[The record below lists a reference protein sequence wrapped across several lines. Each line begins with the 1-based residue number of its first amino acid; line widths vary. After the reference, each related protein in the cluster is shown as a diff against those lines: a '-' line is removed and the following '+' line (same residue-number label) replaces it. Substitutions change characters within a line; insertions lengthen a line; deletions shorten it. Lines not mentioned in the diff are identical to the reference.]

1 MAYLICLYNI
11 SKNVCLF
18 SMQSAFYASPHG
30 ISITGGERRMGGVMT
45 DFVLYLTTVLVWGST
60 WLVINF
66 QLGEVAP
73 EVSVVYRYV
82 IAAALL
88 FAWCLLRGVRLR
100 FGATAHVRFMLL
112 GLLLFGLNY
121 IATYS
126 AQAYIASALNAVVFS
141 SMMWLNVI
149 NTRLF
154 FGTRIEPR
162 MWIGAAIGM
171 AGLGVLFWPDIAE
184 VSLSDRTLL
193 GASLS
198 LGGAFVASLGNMVS
212 HRAQR
217 EGLPILA
224 SNAWG
229 MFYGA
234 VFTAL
239 IAWRRELPFNFE
251 YSAAYVLSLLYLAV
265 FGSIVAFGCYLKL
278 LGRIGPARTG
288 YAMVMFPVVAV
299 VLSVLFEGLAIEW
312 HIVTGLL
319 LVLGGNLA
327 ILGLRR
333 VVAQARTLARTLVR
347 TLVRTRA
354 RTWARGA
361 LATARVGGF
370 AGTLETQQAGQAIAR
385 LFERKT
391 LKQPPCRDC
400 P

>member
-1 MAYLICLYNI
+1 MLSLT
-11 SKNVCLF
+11 VF
-18 SMQSAFYASPHG
+18 QSR
-30 ISITGGERRMGGVMT
+30 GERRPGGAMT
-45 DFVLYLTTVLVWGST
+45 DLVLYLTTVLIWGST

-66 QLGEVAP
+66 QLG
-73 EVSVVYRYV
+73 VYRYV

-88 FAWCLLRGVRLR
+88 FVWCLLRGVRLR
-100 FGATAHVRFMLL
+100 FGAAAHLRFMAL
-112 GLLLFGLNY
+112 GLLLFSLNY

-141 SMMWLNVI
+141 SLMWLNVI
-149 NTRLF
+149 NTRIF

-193 GASLS
+193 GAGLS

-217 EGLPILA
+217 EGLPIVA

-234 VFTAL
+234 LFTAL
-239 IAWRRELPFNFE
+239 IAWRRGLPFDFE

-265 FGSIVAFGCYLKL
+265 FGSIVAFGSYLKL
-278 LGRIGPARTG
+278 LGRIGPARAG

-299 VLSVLFEGLAIEW
+299 ALSVLFEGLAIEW
-312 HIVTGLL
+312 HVVTGLA

-333 VVAQARTLARTLVR
+333 VLAQLRAWSRRREPAAPGREPVARTREHAAQERSP
-347 TLVRTRA
+347 
-354 RTWARGA
+354 
-361 LATARVGGF
+361 
-370 AGTLETQQAGQAIAR
+370 AR
-385 LFERKT
+385 LGGPAGRQSP
-391 LKQPPCRDC
+391 LPSARAQQPQPQ
-400 P
+400 